1 MARKALTDRF
11 VAGVRR
17 ATRTVYFDS
26 KAQGLALRVT
36 PAGTKTWCFVY
47 RNGGT
52 PQWLTLGS
60 YPAVK
65 LADARTLA
73 LDKRHAVE
81 KRDPAVE
88 LRVER
93 LSATVPLAPTPA
105 MFTFADLVAVYEK
118 FAKGRKKTWK
128 DDLNKTKKY
137 LIPAW
142 GAQSV
147 HAITR
152 RHVHELLDTLVAK
165 GMTTGVNRVQAVI
178 SRLFTVALDRSLVD
192 AHPAARMMKRFQE
205 KPSDRVLTDDE
216 LRALWAF
223 LDAGP
228 SAAADAMKLRLLLG
242 QRGGEV
248 MGMRWDELDQ
258 EAQTWNLPGVRTN
271 NGRPHSVPLGPTSAA
286 ILRKLHSERVAN
298 EERVFPGLT
307 ANREDHRL
315 LSAVHAGAYTWKD
328 LRRTVST
335 RLAARGFSEEVVGR
349 TLNHARYTVTARH
362 YIKHAY
368 SRETRQALE
377 TWDSD
382 LADVIARR
390 QVGAGS
396 VLAFP
401 NVRRTDPSGS
411 LETGGNSAKTL

>member
-1 MARKALTDRF
+1 MAKKAMTDRF
-11 VAGVRR
+11 VAALRP
-17 ATRTVYFDS
+17 AARTAYFDS

-47 RNGGT
+47 RSKGK

-60 YPAVK
+60 YPAVP
-65 LADARTLA
+65 LADARLLA
-73 LDKRHAVE
+73 RDKRHAIDVD
-81 KRDPAVE
+81 KRDPAAEQRVQRQTSTLSPVE
-88 LRVER
+88 
-93 LSATVPLAPTPA
+93 TPV
-105 MFTFADLVAVYEK
+105 FTFRDLSDLYET

-128 DDLNKTKKY
+128 DDINKTRKY
-137 LIPAW
+137 LLPAW
-142 GAQSV
+142 GSLPV
-147 HAITR
+147 RAITR

-192 AHPAARMMKRFQE
+192 AHPAVRMMKRFQE

-216 LRALWAF
+216 LRALWEG
-223 LDAGP
+223 LDTRPGP
-228 SAAADAMKLRLLLG
+228 AAYAMKLRLLLG

-258 EAQTWNLPGVRTN
+258 KAQTWNLPGARTK

-286 ILRKLHSERVAN
+286 LLQRLYAERLAN
-298 EERVFPGLT
+298 AERVFPGLT
-307 ANREDHRL
+307 ADREDHRS
-315 LSAVHAGAYTWKD
+315 LSEVHGGAYTWKD

-368 SRETRQALE
+368 ARETRQALE

-382 LADVIARR
+382 LADIIAGRE
-390 QVGAGS
+390 VAAHS
-396 VLAFP
+396 VLSF
-401 NVRRTDPSGS
+401 R
-411 LETGGNSAKTL
+411 